1 MSWQSYVDDQLI
13 ATKMVS
19 DAVIC
24 GHDGN
29 IWATSPKLKATP
41 QELKKVIDNIGNSE
55 VLATNGVFIG
65 GLKYMYLSGT
75 ENVIRAKK
83 DKNGIHIMKTTQAV
97 IVTRYEDPIMP
108 EQCATVTEKLGDYL
122 ISVGY

>member
-13 ATKMVS
+13 GTKVVT
-19 DAVIC
+19 DALIC

-29 IWATSPKLKATP
+29 IWATSPKLQPTP
-41 QELKKVIDNIGNSE
+41 QELKKVIDNIGSSD
-55 VLATNGVFIG
+55 VLPATGVILAG
-65 GLKYMYLSGT
+65 VKYMYLSGT
-75 ENVIRAKK
+75 DRVIRAKK
-83 DKNGIHIMKTTQAV
+83 DKTGLHIMKTTQAV
-97 IVTRYEDPIMP
+97 IVSRYEDPIMP